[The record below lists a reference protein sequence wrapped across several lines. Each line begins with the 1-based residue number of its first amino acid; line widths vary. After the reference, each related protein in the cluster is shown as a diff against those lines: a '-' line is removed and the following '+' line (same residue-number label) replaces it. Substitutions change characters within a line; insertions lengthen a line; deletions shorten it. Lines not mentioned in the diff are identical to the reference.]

1 MDIHAAAS
9 RAADLS
15 SAQRLTY
22 DSANRVGSHPAD
34 AAIRSRRAAGDV
46 DPARSVALAALRN
59 ERFGSALA
67 QISDPRA
74 SDALMLMGR
83 NAEPMATALGT
94 VLSGYLEN
102 G

>member
-1 MDIHAAAS
+1 MLDIHAAS
-9 RAADLS
+9 RAGLS

-22 DSANRVGSHPAD
+22 DSANKVGSHPAD
-34 AAIRSRRAAGDV
+34 AAIRSRRAAGDA

-59 ERFGSALA
+59 DRFGSALA

-83 NAEPMATALGT
+83 DAESMATAFET